1 MAKMDWS
8 VPGVEED
15 SREVMNWGLTNAIKE
30 LDKARDT
37 TSEWGRSAHPATV
50 LRQIKAARSVLK
62 DAEKW
67 AVAELREAGDS
78 WAQIGDALGVTR
90 QAAQMR
96 FGSVDGR

>member
-1 MAKMDWS
+1 MTKMDWS

-15 SREVMNWGLTNAIKE
+15 SREVMNWGLTSAVKA
-30 LDKARDT
+30 LDQARDAE
-37 TSEWGRSAHPATV
+37 SEWGSSAHPATV
-50 LRQIKAARSVLK
+50 LRQIKVARVYLD

-67 AVAELREAGDS
+67 AIAELREAGDS

-96 FGSVDGR
+96 WGK